1 MTPTK
6 KLPLF
11 LVSGASCVGKTSLCE
26 ELFRR
31 ETDYIVLESDLIWRK
46 EFDTPEN
53 NYRDFRQTWLRICS
67 NVEQIGLPVV
77 LCGCVTPEQLETLP
91 ERALFTELHYLAAVC
106 GEEEMHRRICE
117 GRGVTDP
124 AWIESSM
131 HFNRWLRENGAAC
144 EPPVALLDTTH
155 LTPSQAAET
164 VDQWIVERLR
174 NGNSS
179 APTHSPSV

>member
-26 ELFRR
+26 ELFRS

-77 LCGCVTPEQLETLP
+77 L
-91 ERALFTELHYLAAVC
+91 
-106 GEEEMHRRICE
+106 
-117 GRGVTDP
+117 
-124 AWIESSM
+124 
-131 HFNRWLRENGAAC
+131 
-144 EPPVALLDTTH
+144 
-155 LTPSQAAET
+155 
-164 VDQWIVERLR
+164 
-174 NGNSS
+174 
-179 APTHSPSV
+179 